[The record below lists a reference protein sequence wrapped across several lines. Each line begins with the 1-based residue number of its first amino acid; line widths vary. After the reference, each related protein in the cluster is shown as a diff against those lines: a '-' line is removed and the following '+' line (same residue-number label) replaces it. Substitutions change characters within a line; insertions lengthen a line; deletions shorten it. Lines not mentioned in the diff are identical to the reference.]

1 MEYEEILK
9 IRDQDVDGVSGWMW
23 VKEDTGAWDGP
34 HQEWMTSHRDAY
46 LAASRERNIVVQ
58 AGGNCGL
65 YPRLFAKY
73 FKTVYTF
80 EPDPLNFHC
89 LVNNCQLNNIVKIN
103 GALGA
108 NNDMVRVR
116 HGGFSNVGCH
126 TIVTEGGECLV
137 PQFTI
142 DQLNLPSCDFI
153 QLDVEGYEKNV
164 LLGAAK
170 TIEKYKPG
178 ISCENGNGNGIANF
192 LAQYGYKPITTV
204 GADTIYTV
212 EQNTHLGTVIL

>member
-1 MEYEEILK
+1 MEYQELLK
-9 IRDQDVDGVSGWMW
+9 IRDQDVDGVSGWTW
-23 VKEDTGAWDGP
+23 VKEDSGAWDGP
-34 HQEWMTSHRDAY
+34 HQEWKNSHRDAY
-46 LAASRERNIVVQ
+46 LNASRERNIVVQ

-89 LVNNCQLNNIVKIN
+89 LVNNCQLPNIVKIN

-108 NNDMVRVR
+108 NNDMVRVQ
-116 HGGFSNVGCH
+116 HSGLSNVGCH
-126 TIVTEGGECLV
+126 TVNANDGERLV

-142 DQLNLPSCDFI
+142 DQLNLPACDFI
-153 QLDVEGYEKNV
+153 QLDVEGYEINI
-164 LLGAAK
+164 LRGAVN

-178 ISCENGNGNGIANF
+178 ISCENGHAHGIPEF
-192 LAQYGYKPITTV
+192 LAQYGYKVVTSV
-204 GADTIYTV
+204 GADTVYAV
-212 EQNTHLGTVIL
+212 EQNTLP

>member
-1 MEYEEILK
+1 MEYQEILK
-9 IRDQDVDGVSGWMW
+9 TRDQDVDGVSGWMW
-23 VKEDTGAWDGP
+23 VKEDNGAWDGP
-34 HQEWMTSHRDAY
+34 HQEWITSHRDAY

-108 NNDMVRVR
+108 NNDMVRIR
-116 HGGFSNVGCH
+116 HSGFNNVGCH
-126 TIVTEGGECLV
+126 TIVKEGGECLV

-142 DQLNLPSCDFI
+142 DQLNLPACDFI
-153 QLDVEGYEKNV
+153 QLDVEGYEINV
-164 LLGAAK
+164 LHGAAK

-178 ISCENGNGNGIANF
+178 ISCENGNGVGIPQF

-204 GADTIYTV
+204 GADTIYIV
-212 EQNTHLGTVIL
+212 EQNTP

>member
-1 MEYEEILK
+1 MEYQDILK
-9 IRDQDVDGVSGWMW
+9 IRNQDVDGVSGWMW
-23 VKEDTGAWDGP
+23 VKEDNGAWDGP
-34 HQEWMTSHRDAY
+34 HQEWINSHRDAY

-89 LVNNCQLNNIVKIN
+89 LVNNCQLPNIIKIN

-108 NNDMVRVR
+108 NNDMVRVQ
-116 HGGFSNVGCH
+116 HAGMSNVGCH
-126 TIVTEGGECLV
+126 TVNAIDGERLV

-142 DQLNLPSCDFI
+142 DQLNLPACDFI
-153 QLDVEGYEKNV
+153 QLDVEGYEINI
-164 LLGAAK
+164 LRGAIK

-178 ISCENGNGNGIANF
+178 ISCENGAGNGIPEF
-192 LAQYGYKPITTV
+192 LAPLGYNAMTSV
-204 GADTIYTV
+204 GADTIYV
-212 EQNTHLGTVIL
+212 WQG

>member
-1 MEYEEILK
+1 MEYQEILK
-9 IRDQDVDGVSGWMW
+9 TRDQDVDGVSGWMW
-23 VKEDTGAWDGP
+23 VKEDSGAWDGP
-34 HQEWMTSHRDAY
+34 HQEWITSHRDAY

-108 NNDMVRVR
+108 NNDMVRIR
-116 HGGFSNVGCH
+116 HSGFNNVGCH
-126 TIVTEGGECLV
+126 TIVKEGGECLV

-142 DQLNLPSCDFI
+142 DQLNLPACDFI
-153 QLDVEGYEKNV
+153 QLDVEGYEINV
-164 LLGAAK
+164 LHGAAK

-178 ISCENGNGNGIANF
+178 ISCENDIS
-192 LAQYGYKPITTV
+192 
-204 GADTIYTV
+204 GALI
-212 EQNTHLGTVIL
+212 Q

>member
-1 MEYEEILK
+1 MSYQELLK
-9 IRDQDVDGVSGWMW
+9 TRDQTVDEVSNWTW
-23 VKEDTGAWDGP
+23 PKDDNGAWDGP
-34 HQEWMTSHRDAY
+34 HEEWERSHRDAY
-46 LAASRERNIVVQ
+46 LAASRGRDVVVQ

-89 LVNNCQLNNIVKIN
+89 LVNNCQLDNVVKIN

-108 NNDMVRVR
+108 DNEMVRVIR
-116 HGGFSNVGCH
+116 TSPGNVGMH
-126 TIVTEGGECLV
+126 TVTAADGERLV

-142 DQLNLPSCDFI
+142 DQLNLPACDFI
-153 QLDVEGYEKNV
+153 QLDVEGFEANI
-164 LLGAAK
+164 LRGALK

-178 ISCENGNGNGIANF
+178 ISCENGTSRGIPEL
-192 LAQYGYKPITTV
+192 LAPLGYNCMTTV
-204 GADTIYTV
+204 GADTIYTYA
-212 EQNTHLGTVIL
+212 G